1 MHAARLHNVNVIM
14 ISNTLIQGSS
24 KAFNFNLSILFDV
37 HRRNIQVI
45 KKPRISSLDW
55 GILYYYTS

>member
-45 KKPRISSLDW
+45 KKPRISSLD
-55 GILYYYTS
+55 